1 VQGDPPTLERWIA
14 RRFGDAGPK
23 RFGSGWMAGTVGV
36 FLGVLACLGVLA
48 FHFPDLLSSPELRG
62 RYSVPTLRLAL
73 VTGIALAFLL
83 GAVSMLLRSRK
94 TLGAIGVSLAIIAVL
109 GGGGS
114 IPISGDFDRS
124 YTIGLDW
131 FVLNVLLLALVFVP
145 LERWL
150 PHRTEQTTF
159 RFGWTTDG
167 THFLVSHLAL
177 QTLTFLSLLP
187 STTILGLWRP
197 ESLRFAIAA
206 QPVWLQ
212 FVEIVIVTDF
222 VQYWVH
228 RAFHR
233 IPILWRF
240 HAIHHSSRA
249 MDWLAGS
256 RLHVVDVVITRG
268 LVILPVFVLG
278 FSQSAVYAYLV
289 FVGFHAV
296 LIHANFGVSF
306 GRLDHWIATPRMHHW
321 HHAITPVD
329 RNFAVHLPVLDRIF
343 GTLHLAEGAWPD
355 AYGIAGHPVPEGWG
369 AQMIAPFRPGR
380 AASTVISQAGARE
393 T

>member
-1 VQGDPPTLERWIA
+1 
-14 RRFGDAGPK
+14 
-23 RFGSGWMAGTVGV
+23 MAGTVGV

-131 FVLNVLLLALVFVP
+131 FVLNVLLLALAFVP

-212 FVEIVIVTDF
+212 FVEIVVVTDF

-380 AASTVISQAGARE
+380 AASTVILQAGARE